1 MHCLK
6 RLNDAAMNRPRRRDG
21 YTRGRTVF
29 SPGPCQQPLHFAE
42 RVLTQPMPPTTVS
55 TVNDLAKFFGPD
67 EIFRNVS
74 FQIADRE
81 HVALVGVNGA
91 GKSTL
96 LRIIAGMDT
105 ASEGEI
111 AIARGARVAVLA
123 QEPRFESD
131 RTVRQEAQL
140 AFDEALSALA
150 RMRELEEAMQSARG
164 DGLDQLFEEY
174 ERLSLHF
181 EVAGGFDVEHRTD
194 EVLMG
199 LGFGSE
205 QMDEPVRTLSGGQK
219 TRIALAKALLADP
232 DLLLLDEPTNH
243 LDLGML
249 DWLEGFLGTWR
260 GAFLVVSH
268 DRYFLDRVT
277 SRTLD
282 LSFGRLEDYPAPYG
296 RYLMLRAERRARH
309 LQEYEEQRELIA
321 RTEEF
326 IRRFK
331 AGQRSREARGRQ
343 TRLDRLE
350 RIDRPQEHAA
360 LTLRVQPTIRSGR
373 EVLTATPLR
382 VGYSGPGG
390 ERELLSTP
398 ELRVERGD
406 RVAIIGQNGSGKSTL
421 LRTIVGELAP
431 LSGRVGFGTN
441 VKVGY
446 YAQGHEGLP
455 VDGSPLSILVA
466 TQPMSEDAARTYLAR
481 FLFRGDEVYR
491 PVSAL
496 SGGERSRLALACLLV
511 EGANLL
517 ILDEP
522 TNHLDIQSRETL
534 EEMLTGYDG
543 TVVFVSHDRFFID
556 RVATRVW
563 DIAEGRLIPYLGN
576 FSDATRQ
583 KSKLSAPEPPAPRPV
598 PAPVAT
604 VPEERSPMRRS
615 GQVSESGLQK
625 RLASTEREISRLEAQ
640 LNDLSDSIATAGVD
654 GHRERLEHLAV
665 EYADAERQLDGAY
678 RLWEELNGQLEALAI
693 AAPAG

>member
-1 MHCLK
+1 
-6 RLNDAAMNRPRRRDG
+6 
-21 YTRGRTVF
+21 
-29 SPGPCQQPLHFAE
+29 
-42 RVLTQPMPPTTVS
+42 MPPPTVL
-55 TVNDLAKFFGPD
+55 TVNDLAKSFGPD

-74 FQIADRE
+74 FQVADRE

-96 LRIIAGMDT
+96 LRIIAGIDT

-111 AIARGARVAVLA
+111 SIARGARVAVLA

-140 AFDEALSALA
+140 AFEEALSALA
-150 RMRELEEAMQSARG
+150 RMRELEDAMQSASG
-164 DGLDQLFEEY
+164 GVLDQLFQEY

-181 EVAGGFDVEHRTD
+181 EVAGGFDVEHRTE

-199 LGFGSE
+199 LGFSSE

-243 LDLGML
+243 LDLSML
-249 DWLEGFLGTWR
+249 DWLEGFLSSWR
-260 GAFLVVSH
+260 GAFVVVSH

-282 LSFGRLEDYPAPYG
+282 LSFGELEDYPAPYG
-296 RYLMLRAERRARH
+296 RYLVLRAERRSRQI
-309 LQEYEEQRELIA
+309 QEYEEQQELIA

-326 IRRFK
+326 IRRYK
-331 AGQRSREARGRQ
+331 AGQRSREAKGRQ

-350 RIDRPQEHAA
+350 RLGRPQEHAA

-373 EVLTATPLR
+373 EVITATPLQ
-382 VGYSGPGG
+382 VGYSGSGG
-390 ERELLSTP
+390 ERTLLSTS

-406 RVAIIGQNGSGKSTL
+406 RVAIIGKNGSGKSTL
-421 LRTIVGELAP
+421 LRTIVGELQP

-441 VKVGY
+441 VKIGY

-455 VDGSPLSILVA
+455 VDGSPLSILVGS
-466 TQPMSEDAARTYLAR
+466 QPMSEEAARTYLAR
-481 FLFRGDEVYR
+481 FLFRGDDVHR

-534 EEMLTGYDG
+534 EEMLTAYDG

-576 FSDATRQ
+576 FSDAARQ
-583 KSKLSAPEPPAPRPV
+583 KAKLSAPEPAAPRSAPT
-598 PAPVAT
+598 PVAKI
-604 VPEERSPMRRS
+604 PAERSPLRRS
-615 GQVSESGLQK
+615 GQASESRLQK
-625 RLASTEREISRLEAQ
+625 QLATAERDISRLEAR
-640 LNDLSDSIATAGVD
+640 LNDLSDAIAIAGVD
-654 GHRERLEHLAV
+654 GHRERLERLGI
-665 EYADAERQLDGAY
+665 EYAAAEGELDAAY
-678 RLWEELNGQLEALAI
+678 RLWEELNGELESLAI

>member
-1 MHCLK
+1 
-6 RLNDAAMNRPRRRDG
+6 
-21 YTRGRTVF
+21 
-29 SPGPCQQPLHFAE
+29 
-42 RVLTQPMPPTTVS
+42 MPPSTVL

-67 EIFRNVS
+67 EIFRDVS
-74 FQIADRE
+74 FQVADRE

-96 LRIIAGMDT
+96 LRIIAGVDA

-111 AIARGARVAVLA
+111 AVARGARVAVLA
-123 QEPRFESD
+123 QEPRFESQ

-140 AFDEALSALA
+140 AFDEALTALA
-150 RMRELEEAMQSARG
+150 RMRELEHAMQSASG
-164 DGLDQLFEEY
+164 EALDQLFVEY

-199 LGFGSE
+199 LGFSSE
-205 QMDEPVRTLSGGQK
+205 QMDEPVRKLSGGQK

-249 DWLEGFLGTWR
+249 DWLEGFLDSWR

-296 RYLMLRAERRARH
+296 RYLLLRAERRARQ
-309 LQEYEEQRELIA
+309 LQEYEEQRELIE

-326 IRRFK
+326 IRRYK
-331 AGQRSREARGRQ
+331 AGQRSREAKGRQ

-350 RIDRPQEHAA
+350 RLDRPQEHAA
-360 LTLRVQPTIRSGR
+360 LTLRVQPTVRSGR
-373 EVLTATPLR
+373 DVLTSSPLR
-382 VGYSGPGG
+382 VGYSGSHG
-390 ERELLSTP
+390 ERFLVSTP

-421 LRTIVGELAP
+421 LRTIVGELRP

-441 VKVGY
+441 AKVGY

-455 VDGSPLSILVA
+455 AEGSPLSILVGS
-466 TQPMSEDAARTYLAR
+466 QPMGEEAARTYLAR
-481 FLFRGDEVYR
+481 FLFQGDEVHR

-496 SGGERSRLALACLLV
+496 SGGERSRLALARLLV

-534 EEMLTGYDG
+534 EEMLTAYDG

-556 RVATRVW
+556 RVATGVW
-563 DIAEGRLIPYLGN
+563 DIAEGKLVPYLGN
-576 FSDATRQ
+576 YSDVVRQ
-583 KSKLSAPEPPAPRPV
+583 KSKLSAPAPAPPRAV
-598 PAPVAT
+598 PTPAAKPEART
-604 VPEERSPMRRS
+604 VQAPMRRS
-615 GQVSESGLQK
+615 GQASESRLQK
-625 RLASTEREISRLEAQ
+625 QLASAERDISRLEAR
-640 LNDLSDSIATAGVD
+640 LNDLSDAIAIAGID
-654 GHRERLEHLAV
+654 GDRERLERLSTD
-665 EYADAERQLDGAY
+665 YADAEGQLDGAY
-678 RLWEELNGQLEALAI
+678 QLWEELNGELEALAVS
-693 AAPAG
+693 APVA

>member
-1 MHCLK
+1 M
-6 RLNDAAMNRPRRRDG
+6 PPP
-21 YTRGRTVF
+21 T
-29 SPGPCQQPLHFAE
+29 
-42 RVLTQPMPPTTVS
+42 VLTVT
-55 TVNDLAKFFGPD
+55 DLAKSFGPD

-74 FQIADRE
+74 LQVADRE

-96 LRIIAGMDT
+96 LRIIAGIDT
-105 ASEGEI
+105 ASQGEI

-131 RTVRQEAQL
+131 RTVREEAQL

-150 RMRELEEAMQSARG
+150 RMRELEHAMQSASG
-164 DGLDQLFEEY
+164 DVLDQFFEEY

-199 LGFGSE
+199 LGFSSE

-277 SRTLD
+277 NRTLD

-296 RYLMLRAERRARH
+296 RYLLLRAERRTRQ
-309 LQEYEEQRELIA
+309 LQEYEVQQELIA

-326 IRRFK
+326 IRRFR

-350 RIDRPQEHAA
+350 RLDRPQDHAA

-373 EVLTATPLR
+373 EVVTATPLR
-382 VGYSGPGG
+382 VGYSGSSG
-390 ERELLSTP
+390 ERTLLVTP

-455 VDGSPLSILVA
+455 VDGSPLSILVG

-481 FLFRGDEVYR
+481 FLFRGDEVHR

-543 TVVFVSHDRFFID
+543 TVVFVSHDRYFID

-563 DIAEGRLIPYLGN
+563 DVAEGKLVSYLGN
-576 FSDATRQ
+576 YSDATRQ
-583 KSKLSAPEPPAPRPV
+583 KSKLSAPEPAAPRPV
-598 PAPVAT
+598 AAGAAT
-604 VPEERSPMRRS
+604 GASERSPTRQS
-615 GQVSESGLQK
+615 GQASETRLQK
-625 RLASTEREISRLEAQ
+625 RLATAERDISRLEAQ
-640 LNDLSDSIATAGVD
+640 LNDLSDAIAIAGVD
-654 GHRERLEHLAV
+654 GHRERLEQLGV
-665 EYADAERQLDGAY
+665 EYAEAEQQLDDAY
-678 RLWEELNGQLEALAI
+678 RLWEEINAELEALTV
-693 AAPAG
+693 AASAG

>member
-1 MHCLK
+1 M
-6 RLNDAAMNRPRRRDG
+6 PQS
-21 YTRGRTVF
+21 T
-29 SPGPCQQPLHFAE
+29 
-42 RVLTQPMPPTTVS
+42 VLTA
-55 TVNDLAKFFGPD
+55 NDLAKFFGPD
-67 EIFRNVS
+67 EIFRDVS
-74 FQIADRE
+74 FQVADRE

-96 LRIIAGMDT
+96 LRIIAGIDT

-123 QEPRFESD
+123 QEPRFESQ

-140 AFDEALSALA
+140 AFDEALTALA
-150 RMRELEEAMQSARG
+150 RMRELELAMQSASG
-164 DGLDQLFEEY
+164 DDLDQLFAEY

-181 EVAGGFDVEHRTD
+181 EVAGGFDVEHRTE

-199 LGFGSE
+199 LGFSSE
-205 QMDEPVRTLSGGQK
+205 QMDEPVRMLSGGQK

-249 DWLEGFLGTWR
+249 DWLEGFLSSWR

-296 RYLMLRAERRARH
+296 RYLHLRAERRARQ
-309 LQEYEEQRELIA
+309 LQEYEEQQELIA
-321 RTEEF
+321 RTEEY
-326 IRRFK
+326 IRRYK

-343 TRLDRLE
+343 TRLDRLD
-350 RIDRPQEHAA
+350 RLDRPQEHAA

-373 EVLTATPLR
+373 DVLTATPLR
-382 VGYSGPGG
+382 VGYSGSGG
-390 ERELLSTP
+390 ERALVSTP

-421 LRTIVGELAP
+421 LRTVVGELRP
-431 LSGRVGFGTN
+431 LSGRVEFGTN

-455 VDGSPLSILVA
+455 NDGSPLSILVGS
-466 TQPMSEDAARTYLAR
+466 QPMSEDAARTYLAR
-481 FLFRGDEVYR
+481 FLFRGDDVHR
-491 PVSAL
+491 PISAL
-496 SGGERSRLALACLLV
+496 SGGERSRLALACLLL

-517 ILDEP
+517 VLDEP

-534 EEMLTGYDG
+534 EEMLTAYDG

-563 DIAEGRLIPYLGN
+563 DIAEGKLVPYLGN
-576 FSDATRQ
+576 FSDAVRQ
-583 KSKLSAPEPPAPRPV
+583 KSKLSALEPTAPRPV
-598 PAPVAT
+598 PASPAEAA
-604 VPEERSPMRRS
+604 VPTERPPMRRS
-615 GQVSESGLQK
+615 GQPSESRLQK
-625 RLASTEREISRLEAQ
+625 QLTSTERDISRLEAR
-640 LNDLSDSIATAGVD
+640 LNDLSDAIAIAGID
-654 GHRERLEHLAV
+654 GHRERLEHLGV
-665 EYADAERQLDGAY
+665 EYADAERQLDDAY
-678 RLWEELNGQLEALAI
+678 QLWEELNGELEALDI
-693 AAPAG
+693 AAPVG

>member
-1 MHCLK
+1 
-6 RLNDAAMNRPRRRDG
+6 
-21 YTRGRTVF
+21 
-29 SPGPCQQPLHFAE
+29 
-42 RVLTQPMPPTTVS
+42 MPPSTVL
-55 TVNDLAKFFGPD
+55 TVNDLAKFYGPD
-67 EIFRNVS
+67 EVFRGVS
-74 FQIADRE
+74 FQVADRE

-96 LRIIAGMDT
+96 LQIIAGLDT
-105 ASEGEI
+105 ASAGEI
-111 AIARGARVAVLA
+111 AIARGARMAVLA
-123 QEPRFESD
+123 QEPRFESQ

-140 AFDEALSALA
+140 AFDEALTALA
-150 RMRELEEAMQSARG
+150 RMRELELAMQSASG
-164 DGLDQLFEEY
+164 GSLDQLFEEY

-181 EVAGGFDVEHRTD
+181 EVSGGFDVEHRTE

-199 LGFGSE
+199 LGFSSE
-205 QMDEPVRTLSGGQK
+205 QMDEPVQTLSGGQK

-249 DWLEGFLGTWR
+249 DWLEGFLGSWR

-296 RYLMLRAERRARH
+296 RYLLLRAERRARQ

-326 IRRFK
+326 IRRYK

-350 RIDRPQEHAA
+350 RLDRPQEHAA

-373 EVLTATPLR
+373 EVVTATPLR
-382 VGYSGPGG
+382 VGYSGSGG
-390 ERELLSTP
+390 ERVLVSTP

-406 RVAIIGQNGSGKSTL
+406 RVAIIGQNGCGKSTL
-421 LRTIVGELAP
+421 LRTIVGELRP
-431 LSGRVGFGTN
+431 LSGRIGFGTN

-455 VDGSPLSILVA
+455 VDGSPLSILA
-466 TQPMSEDAARTYLAR
+466 SSQPMSEDAARTYLAR
-481 FLFRGDEVYR
+481 FLFRGDEVHR
-491 PVSAL
+491 AVSAL

-534 EEMLTGYDG
+534 EEMLTAYDG

-563 DIAEGRLIPYLGN
+563 DIADGSLVPYLGN
-576 FSDATRQ
+576 YSDAARE
-583 KSKLSAPEPPAPRPV
+583 KAKLSTPEPSAQRST
-598 PAPVAT
+598 PAPVAE
-604 VPEERSPMRRS
+604 VPPERPVRRS
-615 GQVSESGLQK
+615 GQPSE
-625 RLASTEREISRLEAQ
+625 
-640 LNDLSDSIATAGVD
+640 
-654 GHRERLEHLAV
+654 
-665 EYADAERQLDGAY
+665 
-678 RLWEELNGQLEALAI
+678 
-693 AAPAG
+693 

>member
-1 MHCLK
+1 
-6 RLNDAAMNRPRRRDG
+6 
-21 YTRGRTVF
+21 
-29 SPGPCQQPLHFAE
+29 
-42 RVLTQPMPPTTVS
+42 MPPSTVL

-67 EIFRNVS
+67 EIFRDVS
-74 FQIADRE
+74 FQVADRE

-96 LRIIAGMDT
+96 LRIIAGVDA

-111 AIARGARVAVLA
+111 AVARGARVAVLA
-123 QEPRFESD
+123 QEPRFESQ

-140 AFDEALSALA
+140 AFDEALTALA
-150 RMRELEEAMQSARG
+150 RMRELEHAMQSASG
-164 DGLDQLFEEY
+164 EALDQLFAEY

-199 LGFGSE
+199 LGFSSE

-249 DWLEGFLGTWR
+249 DWLEGFLGSWR

-296 RYLMLRAERRARH
+296 RYLLLRAERRARQ
-309 LQEYEEQRELIA
+309 LQEYEEQRELIE

-326 IRRFK
+326 IRRYK
-331 AGQRSREARGRQ
+331 AGQRSREAKGRQ

-350 RIDRPQEHAA
+350 RLDRPQEHAA
-360 LTLRVQPTIRSGR
+360 LTLRVQPTVRSGR
-373 EVLTATPLR
+373 DVLTSSPLR
-382 VGYSGPGG
+382 VGYSGSHG
-390 ERELLSTP
+390 ERFLVSTP

-421 LRTIVGELAP
+421 LRTIVGELRP

-441 VKVGY
+441 AKVGY

-455 VDGSPLSILVA
+455 AEGSPLSILVGS
-466 TQPMSEDAARTYLAR
+466 QPMSEEAARTYLAR
-481 FLFRGDEVYR
+481 FLFQGDEVHR

-496 SGGERSRLALACLLV
+496 SGGERSRLALARLLV

-534 EEMLTGYDG
+534 EEMLTAYDG

-556 RVATRVW
+556 RVATGVW
-563 DIAEGRLIPYLGN
+563 DIAEGKLVPYLGN
-576 FSDATRQ
+576 YSDVVRQ
-583 KSKLSAPEPPAPRPV
+583 KSKLSAPAPAPPRAV
-598 PAPVAT
+598 PTPAAKPEART
-604 VPEERSPMRRS
+604 VQAPMRRS
-615 GQVSESGLQK
+615 GQASESRLQK
-625 RLASTEREISRLEAQ
+625 QLASAERDISRLEAR
-640 LNDLSDSIATAGVD
+640 LNDLSDAIAIAGID
-654 GHRERLEHLAV
+654 DDRERLERLGTD
-665 EYADAERQLDGAY
+665 YADAEGQLDGAY
-678 RLWEELNGQLEALAI
+678 QLWEELNGELEALAVS
-693 AAPAG
+693 APVA

>member
-1 MHCLK
+1 
-6 RLNDAAMNRPRRRDG
+6 
-21 YTRGRTVF
+21 
-29 SPGPCQQPLHFAE
+29 
-42 RVLTQPMPPTTVS
+42 MPPSTVL

-67 EIFRNVS
+67 EIFRDVS
-74 FQIADRE
+74 FQVADRE

-96 LRIIAGMDT
+96 LRIIAGVDA

-111 AIARGARVAVLA
+111 AVARGARVAVLA
-123 QEPRFESD
+123 QEPRFESQ

-140 AFDEALSALA
+140 AFDEALTALA
-150 RMRELEEAMQSARG
+150 RMRELEHAMQSASG
-164 DGLDQLFEEY
+164 EALDQLFVEY

-199 LGFGSE
+199 LGFSSE

-249 DWLEGFLGTWR
+249 DWLEGFLGSWR

-296 RYLMLRAERRARH
+296 RYLLLRAERRARQ
-309 LQEYEEQRELIA
+309 LQEYEEQRELIE

-326 IRRFK
+326 IRRYK
-331 AGQRSREARGRQ
+331 AGQRSREAKGRQ

-350 RIDRPQEHAA
+350 RLDRPQEHAA
-360 LTLRVQPTIRSGR
+360 LTLRVQPTVRSGR
-373 EVLTATPLR
+373 DVLTSSPLR
-382 VGYSGPGG
+382 VGYSGSHG
-390 ERELLSTP
+390 ERFLVSTP

-421 LRTIVGELAP
+421 LRTIVGELRP

-441 VKVGY
+441 AKVGY

-455 VDGSPLSILVA
+455 AEGSPLSILVGS
-466 TQPMSEDAARTYLAR
+466 QPMGEEAARTYLAR
-481 FLFRGDEVYR
+481 FLFQGDEVHR

-496 SGGERSRLALACLLV
+496 SGGERSRLALARLLV

-534 EEMLTGYDG
+534 EEMLTAYDG

-556 RVATRVW
+556 RVATGVW
-563 DIAEGRLIPYLGN
+563 DIAEGKLVPYLGN
-576 FSDATRQ
+576 YSDVVRQ
-583 KSKLSAPEPPAPRPV
+583 KSKLSAPAPAPPRAV
-598 PAPVAT
+598 PTPAAKPEART
-604 VPEERSPMRRS
+604 VQAPMRRS
-615 GQVSESGLQK
+615 GQASESRLQK
-625 RLASTEREISRLEAQ
+625 QLASAERDISRLEAR
-640 LNDLSDSIATAGVD
+640 LNDLSDAIAIAGID
-654 GHRERLEHLAV
+654 GDRERLERLSTD
-665 EYADAERQLDGAY
+665 YADAEGQLDGAY
-678 RLWEELNGQLEALAI
+678 QFWEDLNGELEALAVS
-693 AAPAG
+693 APVA

>member
-1 MHCLK
+1 
-6 RLNDAAMNRPRRRDG
+6 
-21 YTRGRTVF
+21 
-29 SPGPCQQPLHFAE
+29 
-42 RVLTQPMPPTTVS
+42 MPPTTVLI
-55 TVNDLAKFFGPD
+55 VNDLAKSFGPD
-67 EIFRNVS
+67 EIFRDVS
-74 FQIADRE
+74 FQVADRE

-96 LRIIAGMDT
+96 LRIIAGNDT
-105 ASEGEI
+105 ATQGEV

-123 QEPRFESD
+123 QEPRFESE

-140 AFDEALSALA
+140 AFAEALSALA
-150 RMRELEEAMQSARG
+150 RMRELEAAMQSASG
-164 DGLDQLFEEY
+164 DDLDQLFQEY

-199 LGFGSE
+199 LGFESE
-205 QMDEPVRTLSGGQK
+205 DMDEPVRTLSGGQK

-249 DWLEGFLGTWR
+249 DWLEGFLSSWR

-296 RYLMLRAERRARH
+296 RYLGLRAERRARQ
-309 LQEYEEQRELIA
+309 LQEYEEQQELIA

-326 IRRFK
+326 IRRYK
-331 AGQRSREARGRQ
+331 AGQRSREAKGRQ

-350 RIDRPQEHAA
+350 RLDRPQEHAS
-360 LTLRVQPTIRSGR
+360 LSLRVQPTIRSGR
-373 EVLTATPLR
+373 EVVTTTSLR
-382 VGYSGPGG
+382 VGYCGPTG
-390 ERELLSTP
+390 ERALVGTP

-421 LRTIVGELAP
+421 LRTIVGELRP
-431 LSGRVGFGTN
+431 LSGRVGLGTN

-455 VDGSPLSILVA
+455 ADGSPLSILVA
-466 TQPMSEDAARTYLAR
+466 AQPMSEDAARTYLAR
-481 FLFRGDEVYR
+481 FLFRGEEVHR
-491 PVSAL
+491 PISAL
-496 SGGERSRLALACLLV
+496 SGGERSRLALAFLLV
-511 EGANLL
+511 EGTNLL
-517 ILDEP
+517 VLDEP

-534 EEMLTGYDG
+534 EEMLTAYDG
-543 TVVFVSHDRFFID
+543 TVIFVSHDRFFID

-563 DIAEGRLIPYLGN
+563 DITEDRLVPYLGN
-576 FSDATRQ
+576 YSDAARQ
-583 KSKLSAPEPPAPRPV
+583 KARLNVPEPAAPRSTPAPEAEAPA
-598 PAPVAT
+598 
-604 VPEERSPMRRS
+604 ERSPMRRS
-615 GQVSESGLQK
+615 GQMSESRLQK
-625 RLASTEREISRLEAQ
+625 QLTTAEREISRLEAR
-640 LNDLSDSIATAGVD
+640 LNDLSDAIAIAGVD
-654 GHRERLEHLAV
+654 GHRARLEKLGV

-678 RLWEELNGQLEALAI
+678 RRWEELNGELESLTI
-693 AAPAG
+693 AAPVG

>member
-1 MHCLK
+1 
-6 RLNDAAMNRPRRRDG
+6 
-21 YTRGRTVF
+21 
-29 SPGPCQQPLHFAE
+29 
-42 RVLTQPMPPTTVS
+42 MPPPTVL
-55 TVNDLAKFFGPD
+55 TVNDLAKSFGPD
-67 EIFRNVS
+67 EIFRSVS
-74 FQIADRE
+74 FQVADRE

-96 LRIIAGMDT
+96 LRIIAGIDT

-123 QEPRFESD
+123 QEPRFESN

-140 AFDEALSALA
+140 AFEEALSALA
-150 RMRELEEAMQSARG
+150 RMQELENAMQSANG
-164 DGLDQLFEEY
+164 QILDQLFQEY

-181 EVAGGFDVEHRTD
+181 EVAGGFDVEHRTE

-199 LGFGSE
+199 LGFSSE
-205 QMDEPVRTLSGGQK
+205 QMNEPVRTLSGGQK

-249 DWLEGFLGTWR
+249 DWLEGFLGSWR

-282 LSFGRLEDYPAPYG
+282 LSFGQLEDYPAPYG
-296 RYLMLRAERRARH
+296 RYLVLRAERRSRQ
-309 LQEYEEQRELIA
+309 LQEYEEQQELIA
-321 RTEEF
+321 RTEEY
-326 IRRFK
+326 IRRYK

-350 RIDRPQEHAA
+350 RLDRPQEHAA

-373 EVLTATPLR
+373 EVVTASPLR
-382 VGYSGPGG
+382 VGYSGSGG
-390 ERELLSTP
+390 ERTLLGTP
-398 ELRVERGD
+398 ELRVERGN

-421 LRTIVGELAP
+421 LRTIVGELPP

-441 VKVGY
+441 VKIGY

-466 TQPMSEDAARTYLAR
+466 SQPMSEEAARTYLAR
-481 FLFRGDEVYR
+481 FLFRGDDVHR

-534 EEMLTGYDG
+534 EEMLTAYDG

-563 DIAEGRLIPYLGN
+563 DIAGGQLTAYLGN
-576 FSDATRQ
+576 FSDAARQ
-583 KSKLSAPEPPAPRPV
+583 KARLSAPEPAAPRLA
-598 PAPVAT
+598 PAPVAKI
-604 VPEERSPMRRS
+604 PAERSPARRS
-615 GQVSESGLQK
+615 GQVSESRLQK
-625 RLASTEREISRLEAQ
+625 QLASAERDISRLEAR
-640 LNDLSDSIATAGVD
+640 LNDLSDAIAIAGVD
-654 GHRERLEHLAV
+654 GHRERLENLGV
-665 EYADAERQLDGAY
+665 EYADAERELDAAY
-678 RLWEELNGQLEALAI
+678 RLWEEVNGELESLEI
-693 AAPAG
+693 AAPVG

>member
-1 MHCLK
+1 M
-6 RLNDAAMNRPRRRDG
+6 PPS
-21 YTRGRTVF
+21 T
-29 SPGPCQQPLHFAE
+29 
-42 RVLTQPMPPTTVS
+42 VLT
-55 TVNDLAKFFGPD
+55 VNELAKAFGPD
-67 EIFRNVS
+67 EIFQNVS
-74 FQIADRE
+74 FQVADRE

-96 LRIIAGMDT
+96 LRIIAGFDT
-105 ASEGEI
+105 ASQGEI
-111 AIARGARVAVLA
+111 AIAHAARVAVLA

-140 AFDEALSALA
+140 AFDDALSALS
-150 RMRELEEAMQSARG
+150 RMRALEVAMQSAIG
-164 DGLDQLFEEY
+164 DALDELFQEY

-199 LGFGSE
+199 LGFSNE

-249 DWLEGFLGTWR
+249 DWLEGFLGSWR

-296 RYLMLRAERRARH
+296 RYLVLRAERRARQ
-309 LQEYEEQRELIA
+309 LQEYEDQRDLIA
-321 RTEEF
+321 RTEEY
-326 IRRFK
+326 IRRYK

-350 RIDRPQEHAA
+350 RLDRPQEHAA

-373 EVLTATPLR
+373 EVVTATPLR
-382 VGYSGPGG
+382 VGYSGSGG
-390 ERELLSTP
+390 ERVLLSTP

-421 LRTIVGELAP
+421 LRTIVGELRP
-431 LSGRVGFGTN
+431 LIGRVSFGTN

-455 VDGSPLSILVA
+455 VDGSPLSILVT
-466 TQPMSEDAARTYLAR
+466 TQPMSEEAARTYLAR
-481 FLFRGDEVYR
+481 FLFRGDEVHR

-496 SGGERSRLALACLLV
+496 SGGERSRLALACLLI

-534 EEMLTGYDG
+534 EEMLTAYDG

-563 DIAEGRLIPYLGN
+563 DIANGELVQYLGN
-576 FSDATRQ
+576 FSDAARQ
-583 KSKLSAPEPPAPRPV
+583 KSKLSAPEPAARRLPPGAV
-598 PAPVAT
+598 AKAPV
-604 VPEERSPMRRS
+604 ERSPVRRS
-615 GQVSESGLQK
+615 GQVSESRLQK
-625 RLASTEREISRLEAQ
+625 QLASAERDISRLEGR
-640 LNDLSDSIATAGVD
+640 LNDLSDAIAIAGVD
-654 GHRERLEHLAV
+654 GQRERLERLGV
-665 EYADAERQLDGAY
+665 EYAEAERQLDGAY
-678 RLWEELNGQLEALAI
+678 QLWEELNGELESLAI

>member
-1 MHCLK
+1 
-6 RLNDAAMNRPRRRDG
+6 
-21 YTRGRTVF
+21 
-29 SPGPCQQPLHFAE
+29 
-42 RVLTQPMPPTTVS
+42 MPPTTVL
-55 TVNDLAKFFGPD
+55 TANDLAKFFGPD
-67 EIFRNVS
+67 EIFQGVS
-74 FQIADRE
+74 FQVADRE

-111 AIARGARVAVLA
+111 ATARGARVAVLA
-123 QEPRFESD
+123 QEPRFESQ

-140 AFDEALSALA
+140 AFDEALTALA
-150 RMRELEEAMQSARG
+150 RMRELELAMQSASG
-164 DGLDQLFEEY
+164 DVLDQLFAEY

-199 LGFGSE
+199 LGFSSE
-205 QMDEPVRTLSGGQK
+205 QMDESVRTLSGGQK

-249 DWLEGFLGTWR
+249 DWLEGFLSSWR

-296 RYLMLRAERRARH
+296 RYLHLRAERRARQ
-309 LQEYEEQRELIA
+309 LQEYEDQQELIA
-321 RTEEF
+321 RTEEY
-326 IRRFK
+326 IRRYK

-350 RIDRPQEHAA
+350 RLDRPQEHAA

-373 EVLTATPLR
+373 DVLTATPLR
-382 VGYSGPGG
+382 LGYSGSGG
-390 ERELLSTP
+390 ERALVSTP

-421 LRTIVGELAP
+421 LRTVVGELRP

-455 VDGSPLSILVA
+455 NEGSPLSILVG
-466 TQPMSEDAARTYLAR
+466 TQPMSEEAARTYLAR
-481 FLFRGDEVYR
+481 FLFQGDDVHR
-491 PVSAL
+491 PISAL

-517 ILDEP
+517 VLDEP

-534 EEMLTGYDG
+534 EEMLTAYDG

-563 DIAEGRLIPYLGN
+563 DIAEGKLVPYLGN
-576 FSDATRQ
+576 FSDAARQ
-583 KSKLSAPEPPAPRPV
+583 KSKLSAPEPTDRRPV
-598 PAPVAT
+598 SASQAETPVPT
-604 VPEERSPMRRS
+604 ERPPMRRS
-615 GQVSESGLQK
+615 GQASESRLQK
-625 RLASTEREISRLEAQ
+625 QLASTERDISRLEAR
-640 LNDLSDSIATAGVD
+640 LNDLSDAIAIAGID
-654 GHRERLEHLAV
+654 GHRERLELLGV
-665 EYADAERQLDGAY
+665 EYADAERQLDDAY
-678 RLWEELNGQLEALAI
+678 QHWEELNGELEALVI
-693 AAPAG
+693 AAPVG

>member
-1 MHCLK
+1 
-6 RLNDAAMNRPRRRDG
+6 
-21 YTRGRTVF
+21 
-29 SPGPCQQPLHFAE
+29 
-42 RVLTQPMPPTTVS
+42 MPPTTVL
-55 TVNDLAKFFGPD
+55 TVNDLAKSFGPD
-67 EIFRNVS
+67 EIFRDVS
-74 FQIADRE
+74 FQVADRE

-96 LRIIAGMDT
+96 LRIIAGIDT

-123 QEPRFESD
+123 QEPRFESR

-140 AFDEALSALA
+140 AFDEALTALA
-150 RMRELEEAMQSARG
+150 RMRELELAMQSAGG
-164 DGLDQLFEEY
+164 DVLDQLFAEY

-181 EVAGGFDVEHRTD
+181 EVSGGFDVEHRTE

-199 LGFGSE
+199 LGFSSE
-205 QMDEPVRTLSGGQK
+205 QLDEPVRTLSGGQK

-243 LDLGML
+243 LDLAML
-249 DWLEGFLGTWR
+249 DWLEGFLGSWR

-296 RYLMLRAERRARH
+296 RYLVLRAERRARQ
-309 LQEYEEQRELIA
+309 LQEYQEQQELIE

-326 IRRFK
+326 IRRYK
-331 AGQRSREARGRQ
+331 AGQRSREAKGRQ

-350 RIDRPQEHAA
+350 RLDRPQEHAA

-373 EVLTATPLR
+373 DVLTATPLR
-382 VGYSGPGG
+382 IGHDGSGG
-390 ERELLSTP
+390 ERVLVSTS

-421 LRTIVGELAP
+421 LRTIVGELRP
-431 LSGRVGFGTN
+431 LSGHIGFGTN

-455 VDGSPLSILVA
+455 VDGSPLSILVGS
-466 TQPMSEDAARTYLAR
+466 QPIGEEAARTYLAR
-481 FLFRGDEVYR
+481 FLYQGDDVYR

-534 EEMLTGYDG
+534 EEMLTAYDG
-543 TVVFVSHDRFFID
+543 TVIFVSHDRFFID

-563 DIAEGRLIPYLGN
+563 DIADSKLMQYLGN
-576 FSDATRQ
+576 YSDAARQ
-583 KSKLSAPEPPAPRPV
+583 KSKLHTQEPTSPQRVPPPR
-598 PAPVAT
+598 AESEART
-604 VPEERSPMRRS
+604 ERLPGRRS
-615 GQVSESGLQK
+615 GQAGESRLQK
-625 RLASTEREISRLEAQ
+625 QLISAERDISRLEAR
-640 LNDLSDSIATAGVD
+640 LNELSDAVAIAGID
-654 GHRERLEHLAV
+654 GHRERLERLGV
-665 EYADAERQLDGAY
+665 EYADAERELDGAY
-678 RLWEELNGQLEALAI
+678 LRWEELNGELEALAI
-693 AAPAG
+693 AAPVA

>member
-1 MHCLK
+1 MPP
-6 RLNDAAMNRPRRRDG
+6 A
-21 YTRGRTVF
+21 T
-29 SPGPCQQPLHFAE
+29 
-42 RVLTQPMPPTTVS
+42 VLT
-55 TVNDLAKFFGPD
+55 VNNLAKFFGPD
-67 EIFRNVS
+67 EIFRDIS
-74 FQIADRE
+74 FQVADRE

-96 LRIIAGMDT
+96 LRIIAGIET

-111 AIARGARVAVLA
+111 AIARAARIGVLA
-123 QEPRFESD
+123 QEPRFESQ

-140 AFDEALSALA
+140 AFDEALTALS
-150 RMRELEEAMQSARG
+150 RMRELELAMQTASG
-164 DGLDQLFEEY
+164 DVLEQLFEEY

-199 LGFGSE
+199 LGFSSE

-249 DWLEGFLGTWR
+249 DWLEGFLSSWR

-282 LSFGRLEDYPAPYG
+282 LSFGRLEDYSAPYG
-296 RYLMLRAERRARH
+296 RYLLLRAERRARQ
-309 LQEYEEQRELIA
+309 LQEYEDQRELIA

-326 IRRFK
+326 IRRYK

-350 RIDRPQEHAA
+350 RLDRPQEHAA

-382 VGYSGPGG
+382 VGYAGSSG
-390 ERELLSTP
+390 ERALVSTP

-421 LRTIVGELAP
+421 LRTIVGELRP
-431 LSGRVGFGTN
+431 LSGRVSFGTN

-455 VDGSPLSILVA
+455 TDGSPLSILVGS
-466 TQPMSEDAARTYLAR
+466 QPMSEDAARTYLAR
-481 FLFRGDEVYR
+481 FLFQGDDVHR
-491 PVSAL
+491 PIAAL

-534 EEMLTGYDG
+534 EEMLTAYDG

-563 DIAEGRLIPYLGN
+563 DIAEGKLVPYLGN
-576 FSDATRQ
+576 FSDAARQ
-583 KSKLSAPEPPAPRPV
+583 KAKLSAVEPTTPRAMPTPQAEAEAATERPA
-598 PAPVAT
+598 T
-604 VPEERSPMRRS
+604 RRS
-615 GQVSESGLQK
+615 GQASESRLQK
-625 RLASTEREISRLEAQ
+625 QLASAERDISRLEAR
-640 LNDLSDSIATAGVD
+640 LNDLSDAIAIAGID
-654 GHRERLEHLAV
+654 GDRTRLERLGID
-665 EYADAERQLDGAY
+665 YAEAEQQLDRAY
-678 RLWEELNGQLEALAI
+678 QLWEEINGQLEALSI
-693 AAPAG
+693 AAPVA

>member
-1 MHCLK
+1 
-6 RLNDAAMNRPRRRDG
+6 
-21 YTRGRTVF
+21 
-29 SPGPCQQPLHFAE
+29 
-42 RVLTQPMPPTTVS
+42 MPPSTVL

-67 EIFRNVS
+67 EIFRDVS
-74 FQIADRE
+74 FQVADRE

-96 LRIIAGMDT
+96 LRIIAGIET

-111 AIARGARVAVLA
+111 AIARGARIGVLA
-123 QEPRFESD
+123 QEPRFESQ

-140 AFDEALSALA
+140 AFDEALTALA
-150 RMRELEEAMQSARG
+150 RMRELELAMQTASG
-164 DGLDQLFEEY
+164 DVLDQLFEEY

-199 LGFGSE
+199 LGFSSE

-249 DWLEGFLGTWR
+249 DWLEGFLSSWR

-282 LSFGRLEDYPAPYG
+282 LSFGRLEDYAAPYG
-296 RYLMLRAERRARH
+296 RYLLLRAERRARQ

-326 IRRFK
+326 IRRYK

-350 RIDRPQEHAA
+350 RLDRPQEHAA

-373 EVLTATPLR
+373 DVLTATPLR
-382 VGYSGPGG
+382 VGYSGSSG
-390 ERELLSTP
+390 ERALVSTP

-421 LRTIVGELAP
+421 LRTIVGELRP
-431 LSGRVGFGTN
+431 LSGRVSFGTN
-441 VKVGY
+441 VKIGY

-455 VDGSPLSILVA
+455 TDGSPLSILVGS
-466 TQPMSEDAARTYLAR
+466 QPMSEDAARTYLAR
-481 FLFRGDEVYR
+481 FLFQGDDVHR
-491 PVSAL
+491 PISAL

-534 EEMLTGYDG
+534 EEMLTAYDG

-563 DIAEGRLIPYLGN
+563 DIAEGKLVPYLGN
-576 FSDATRQ
+576 FSDAARQ
-583 KSKLSAPEPPAPRPV
+583 KSKLSASEPTAPRAEPAPRGDGGRHGAVNRCGDPDRRAS
-598 PAPVAT
+598 PGCRSNWLPRSAT
-604 VPEERSPMRRS
+604 SA
-615 GQVSESGLQK
+615 GWK
-625 RLASTEREISRLEAQ
+625 RGSMT
-640 LNDLSDSIATAGVD
+640 
-654 GHRERLEHLAV
+654 
-665 EYADAERQLDGAY
+665 
-678 RLWEELNGQLEALAI
+678 
-693 AAPAG
+693 

>member
-1 MHCLK
+1 
-6 RLNDAAMNRPRRRDG
+6 
-21 YTRGRTVF
+21 
-29 SPGPCQQPLHFAE
+29 
-42 RVLTQPMPPTTVS
+42 MPPSTVL

-67 EIFRNVS
+67 EIFRDVS
-74 FQIADRE
+74 FQVADRE

-96 LRIIAGMDT
+96 LRIIAGVDA

-111 AIARGARVAVLA
+111 AVARGARVAVLA
-123 QEPRFESD
+123 QEPRFESQ

-140 AFDEALSALA
+140 AFDEALTALA
-150 RMRELEEAMQSARG
+150 RMRELEHAMQSASG
-164 DGLDQLFEEY
+164 DALDQLFAEY

-199 LGFGSE
+199 LGFSSE

-249 DWLEGFLGTWR
+249 DWLEGFLGSWR

-296 RYLMLRAERRARH
+296 RYLLLRAERRARQ
-309 LQEYEEQRELIA
+309 LQEYEEQRELIE

-326 IRRFK
+326 IRRYK
-331 AGQRSREARGRQ
+331 AGQRSREAKGRQ

-350 RIDRPQEHAA
+350 RLDRPQEHAA
-360 LTLRVQPTIRSGR
+360 LTLRVQPTVRSGR
-373 EVLTATPLR
+373 DVLTSSPLR
-382 VGYSGPGG
+382 VGYSDSHG
-390 ERELLSTP
+390 ERSLVSTP

-421 LRTIVGELAP
+421 LRTIVGALRP

-441 VKVGY
+441 AKVGY

-455 VDGSPLSILVA
+455 AEGSPLSILVGS
-466 TQPMSEDAARTYLAR
+466 QPMSEEAARTYLAR
-481 FLFRGDEVYR
+481 FLFQGDEVHR

-534 EEMLTGYDG
+534 EEMLAAYDG

-556 RVATRVW
+556 RVATGVW
-563 DIAEGRLIPYLGN
+563 DIAEGKLVPYLGN
-576 FSDATRQ
+576 YSDVVRQ
-583 KSKLSAPEPPAPRPV
+583 KSKLSAPAPAPPRAV
-598 PAPVAT
+598 PNPAAKPEART
-604 VPEERSPMRRS
+604 VQAPMRRS
-615 GQVSESGLQK
+615 GQASESRLQK
-625 RLASTEREISRLEAQ
+625 QLASAERDISRLEAR
-640 LNDLSDSIATAGVD
+640 LNDLSDAIAIAGID
-654 GHRERLEHLAV
+654 GDRERLEHLGTD
-665 EYADAERQLDGAY
+665 YADAEGQLDGAY
-678 RLWEELNGQLEALAI
+678 QLWEELNGELEALAVS
-693 AAPAG
+693 APVA

>member
-1 MHCLK
+1 M
-6 RLNDAAMNRPRRRDG
+6 PPS
-21 YTRGRTVF
+21 T
-29 SPGPCQQPLHFAE
+29 
-42 RVLTQPMPPTTVS
+42 VLTA
-55 TVNDLAKFFGPD
+55 NDLAKFFGPD

-74 FQIADRE
+74 FQVADRE

-96 LRIIAGMDT
+96 LRIIAGIDT
-105 ASEGEI
+105 ASEGEV

-123 QEPRFESD
+123 QEPRFESQ

-140 AFDEALSALA
+140 AFDEALTALA
-150 RMRELEEAMQSARG
+150 RMRELELAMQSASG
-164 DGLDQLFEEY
+164 DVLDQLFEEY

-181 EVAGGFDVEHRTD
+181 EVAGGFHVEHRTD

-199 LGFGSE
+199 LGFSSE

-249 DWLEGFLGTWR
+249 DWLEGFLVSWR

-296 RYLMLRAERRARH
+296 RYLLLRAERRARQ

-326 IRRFK
+326 IRRYK
-331 AGQRSREARGRQ
+331 AGQRSREAKGRQ

-350 RIDRPQEHAA
+350 RLDRPQEHAA

-373 EVLTATPLR
+373 DVLTATPLR
-382 VGYSGPGG
+382 VGYSSSSG
-390 ERELLSTP
+390 ERALLSTP

-421 LRTIVGELAP
+421 LRTIVGELRS
-431 LSGRVGFGTN
+431 LSGGVGFGTN

-455 VDGSPLSILVA
+455 NDGSPLSILVGS
-466 TQPMSEDAARTYLAR
+466 QPMSEDAARTYLAR
-481 FLFRGDEVYR
+481 FLFQGDDVHR

-496 SGGERSRLALACLLV
+496 SGGERSRLALARLLV

-534 EEMLTGYDG
+534 EEMLTAYDG

-563 DIAEGRLIPYLGN
+563 DIAEGTLVPYLGN
-576 FSDATRQ
+576 YSDAARQ
-583 KSKLSAPEPPAPRPV
+583 KSRLGAPDTTARRPV
-598 PAPVAT
+598 PAPAEAT
-604 VPEERSPMRRS
+604 DPAERPSMRRS
-615 GQVSESGLQK
+615 GQASESRLQ
-625 RLASTEREISRLEAQ
+625 RQLASTERDISRLEAQ
-640 LNDLSDSIATAGVD
+640 LNDLSDAIAIAGID
-654 GHRERLEHLAV
+654 GHRERLEHLGV
-665 EYADAERQLDGAY
+665 EYADAERQLDSAY
-678 RLWEELNGQLEALAI
+678 QLWEELNGELEALI
-693 AAPAG
+693 VVAPVA